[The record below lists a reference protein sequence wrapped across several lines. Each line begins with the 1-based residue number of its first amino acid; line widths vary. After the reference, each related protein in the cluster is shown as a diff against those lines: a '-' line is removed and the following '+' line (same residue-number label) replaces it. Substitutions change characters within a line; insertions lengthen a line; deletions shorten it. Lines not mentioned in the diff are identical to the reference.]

1 MPADDGTQCLPFSQI
16 FNALE
21 FYEFSIATNREG
33 ILFIQNIG
41 NTRGHT
47 SSKVLSGFAE
57 NDHHTTSHIF
67 TAMCADT
74 FDDRQCT
81 TIAHSKAFASSP
93 SDEELPSRCT

>member
-1 MPADDGTQCLPFSQI
+1 MPADDRTQCLPFSQI

-21 FYEFSIATNREG
+21 FYEFSIATNRED

-57 NDHHTTSHIF
+57 NDKTQKAIKEGALGLLQKPFTTSELLSRI
-67 TAMCADT
+67 
-74 FDDRQCT
+74 DRVL
-81 TIAHSKAFASSP
+81 A
-93 SDEELPSRCT
+93 RR